1 MALIQQERENRIL
14 ELFRN
19 QNVIRVNQLASE
31 LNVTQATIRTDLQRM
46 TQKGLVRRVHG
57 GAVLEKSFTSHET
70 PFILRKD
77 SFFKEKQQI
86 GRVAA
91 EEIVDGQTVI
101 LDISTTVLE
110 VAKNIKNRKKLIV
123 ITNSLH
129 NALEL
134 VDVEDIQLILT
145 GGLVE
150 RVEKCMVG
158 SIAIKILSQ
167 FYADKVIIGI
177 GGLSLEKGITD
188 FGLGESE
195 VRKLMIE
202 SGKEVIA
209 VADSSKIGKLAFVS
223 TAPLSKINKLITDW
237 HIRPDQRDAFREQG
251 IDVVVC
257 EPPD

>member
-19 QNVIRVNQLASE
+19 QNVIRVEQLASE
-31 LNVTQATIRTDLQRM
+31 LEVTQATIRTDLQRL

-57 GAVLEKSFTSHET
+57 GAVLEKSFTSHEA

-77 SFFKEKQQI
+77 SFIKEKQQI
-86 GRVAA
+86 GKMAA

-110 VAKNIKNRKKLIV
+110 VAKNIKSRKNLIV
-123 ITNSLH
+123 ITNSMH

-134 VDVEDIQLILT
+134 VDVEEIQLILM
-145 GGLVE
+145 GGMVE

-158 SIAIKILSQ
+158 PIAIKTLSQ
-167 FYADKVIIGI
+167 FYADKVFIGI
-177 GGLSLEKGITD
+177 GGLSIEKGITD
-188 FGLGESE
+188 FGLAESE
-195 VRKLMIE
+195 VRKLMID
-202 SGKEVIA
+202 SGKEIIA
-209 VADSSKIGKLAFVS
+209 VTDSSKIDMISFVS
-223 TAPLSKINKLITDW
+223 TAPLHKIDKLITDW
-237 HIRPDQRDAFREQG
+237 NIRQDQCDAIREQG

-257 EPPD
+257 KPPE

>member
-1 MALIQQERENRIL
+1 
-14 ELFRN
+14 
-19 QNVIRVNQLASE
+19 
-31 LNVTQATIRTDLQRM
+31 
-46 TQKGLVRRVHG
+46 
-57 GAVLEKSFTSHET
+57 VLERSFTSHET
-70 PFILRKD
+70 PFALRKD

-86 GRVAA
+86 GWIAA
-91 EEIVDGQTVI
+91 QEIVDGQTVI

-110 VAKNIKNRKKLIV
+110 VAKNIKNRKNLMV

-129 NALEL
+129 NAWEL
-134 VDVEDIQLILT
+134 VDVEEIQLILM

-150 RVEKCMVG
+150 KVEKCMVG
-158 SIAIKILSQ
+158 SIAITTLSQ

-188 FGLGESE
+188 FGLAESE

-209 VADSSKIGKLAFVS
+209 VADSSKIGKMAFVS
-223 TAPLSKINKLITDW
+223 TAPLHKINKLVTDW
-237 HIRPDQRDAFREQG
+237 HIRPDQRDAFIEQG

-257 EPPD
+257 KPPE

>member
-1 MALIQQERENRIL
+1 M

-19 QNVIRVNQLASE
+19 QNVIRVEQLASE
-31 LNVTQATIRTDLQRM
+31 LGVTQATIRTDLRRM
-46 TQKGLVRRVHG
+46 THKGLVRRVHG
-57 GAVLEKSFTSHET
+57 GAVLEKSSTRYET
-70 PFILRKD
+70 PFVLRKD
-77 SFFKEKQQI
+77 SFLKEKQQI

-91 EEIVDGQTVI
+91 QEIVDGQTVI

-110 VAKNIKNRKKLIV
+110 VAKNIKNRKNLIV

-129 NALEL
+129 NALEM
-134 VDVEDIQLILT
+134 VDIEGIQLILM

-150 RVEKCMVG
+150 RVEKCTVG
-158 SIAIKILSQ
+158 SIAIKTLSQ

-188 FGLGESE
+188 FGLAESE

-202 SGKEVIA
+202 SGKEIIA

-223 TAPLSKINKLITDW
+223 TAPLYKINKLITDW
-237 HIRPDQRDAFREQG
+237 HIKPDQHDALREQG

-257 EPPD
+257 KPHE

>member
-1 MALIQQERENRIL
+1 MPLIQQERENRIL

-19 QNVIRVNQLASE
+19 QNVIRVEQLASE
-31 LNVTQATIRTDLQRM
+31 LDVTQATIRTDLRRM
-46 TQKGLVRRVHG
+46 THKGLVRRVHG
-57 GAVLEKSFTSHET
+57 GAVLEKSFTRYET
-70 PFILRKD
+70 PFVLRKD
-77 SFFKEKQQI
+77 SFLKEKQQI

-91 EEIVDGQTVI
+91 QEIVDGQTVI

-110 VAKNIKNRKKLIV
+110 VAKNIKNRKNLIV

-129 NALEL
+129 NALEM
-134 VDVEDIQLILT
+134 VDIEGIQLILM

-150 RVEKCMVG
+150 RVEKCTVG
-158 SIAIKILSQ
+158 SIAIKTLSQ

-188 FGLGESE
+188 FGLAESE

-202 SGKEVIA
+202 SGKEIIA

-223 TAPLSKINKLITDW
+223 TAPLYKINKLITDW
-237 HIRPDQRDAFREQG
+237 HIKPDQHDALREQG

-257 EPPD
+257 KPHE

>member
-1 MALIQQERENRIL
+1 MPLIQQERENRIL

-19 QNVIRVNQLASE
+19 QNVIRVEQLASE
-31 LNVTQATIRTDLQRM
+31 LNVTQATIRTDLRRM
-46 TQKGLVRRVHG
+46 THKGLVRRVHG
-57 GAVLEKSFTSHET
+57 GAVLEKNFTRYET

-77 SFFKEKQQI
+77 SFFREKQQI

-110 VAKNIKNRKKLIV
+110 VAKNIKDRKNLIV

-134 VDVEDIQLILT
+134 VDIEGIQLILM

-150 RVEKCMVG
+150 RVEKCTVG
-158 SIAIKILSQ
+158 SIAIKTLSQ

-177 GGLSLEKGITD
+177 GGLSVEKGITD
-188 FGLGESE
+188 FGLAESE
-195 VRKLMIE
+195 VRQLMIE
-202 SGKEVIA
+202 SGKEIIA

-223 TAPLSKINKLITDW
+223 TAPLDKISKLITDW
-237 HIRPDQRDAFREQG
+237 HIRPEQHDAIREKG

-257 EPPD
+257 KPPD

>member
-1 MALIQQERENRIL
+1 MALIQQERENLIL

-19 QNVIRVNQLASE
+19 QNVIRVEQLASE

-46 TQKGLVRRVHG
+46 TKKGLVRRVHG
-57 GAVLEKSFTSHET
+57 GAVLERSFTSHEA

-77 SFFKEKQQI
+77 SFLKEKQQI

-91 EEIVDGQTVI
+91 EEIVDGQTVV

-110 VAKNIKNRKKLIV
+110 VAKNLKNRKNLIV
-123 ITNSLH
+123 ITNSIH
-129 NALEL
+129 NVLEL
-134 VDVEDIQLILT
+134 VDVEDIQLILL

-158 SIAIKILSQ
+158 PIAIKTLSH
-167 FYADKVIIGI
+167 FYADKVFIGI

-188 FGLGESE
+188 FGLAESE

-202 SGKEVIA
+202 SGKEIIA
-209 VADSSKIGKLAFVS
+209 VADSSKIDKISFVS
-223 TAPLSKINKLITDW
+223 TAPLYKINKLITDW
-237 HIRPDQRDAFREQG
+237 HIRQDQREALREQG
-251 IDVVVC
+251 IGVVVC
-257 EPPD
+257 KPPE

>member
-1 MALIQQERENRIL
+1 MPLIQQERENRIL

-19 QNVIRVNQLASE
+19 QNVIRVEQLASE
-31 LNVTQATIRTDLQRM
+31 LRVTQATIRTDLRRM
-46 TQKGLVRRVHG
+46 TQKGLIRRVHG
-57 GAVLEKSFTSHET
+57 GAVLEKSSTRYET
-70 PFILRKD
+70 PFVLRKD
-77 SFFKEKQQI
+77 SFLKEKQQI

-91 EEIVDGQTVI
+91 QEIVDGQTVI

-110 VAKNIKNRKKLIV
+110 VAKNIKNRKNLIV

-134 VDVEDIQLILT
+134 VDIEGIQLILM

-150 RVEKCMVG
+150 RVEKCTVG
-158 SIAIKILSQ
+158 SIAIKTLSQ

-188 FGLGESE
+188 FGLAESE

-202 SGKEVIA
+202 SGKEIIA

-223 TAPLSKINKLITDW
+223 TAPLYKINKLITDW
-237 HIRPDQRDAFREQG
+237 HIKPDQHDALREQG

-257 EPPD
+257 KPHE